1 MSPKFL
7 LHVLVML
14 TMAGC
19 SHMPVTS
26 MVKLA
31 RVDFET
37 SDPAQ
42 LRAAIKLPRTLR
54 PQPNGVAL
62 RIAVQVGRAPEEAR
76 DFMLRE
82 LSEPAELTREAG
94 AGSHIFAYRIDD
106 SDLARLK
113 AFRSEL
119 IDRKSSR
126 PEGLDLYLGTA
137 ASMQGGRTGGRSGL
151 LHDLSANSGDE
162 RLRGARPRRRSAL
175 DCPGPRHG
183 RRDPALRVLAE
194 LQPHPVIGRDYA
206 GRQALAQHLVVEIG
220 MHVGDDGALRLEALD
235 P

>member
-1 MSPKFL
+1 MNVRPFL
-7 LHVLVML
+7 PCLLLLLPVMAL
-14 TMAGC
+14 AGC

-54 PQPNGVAL
+54 ARPNGVAL
-62 RIAVQVGRAPEEAR
+62 RIAVQVGRGPEEAR

-82 LSEPAELTREAG
+82 IPEPAELTREAG

-106 SDLARLK
+106 ADLARLA
-113 AFRSEL
+113 AFRTDL
-119 IDRKSSR
+119 IAKKSSGQKGSISISVR
-126 PEGLDLYLGTA
+126 PQACKVGELPDGPITFSTYLRTA
-137 ASMQGGRTGGRSGL
+137 ETK
-151 LHDLSANSGDE
+151 E
-162 RLRGARPRRRSAL
+162 Y
-175 DCPGPRHG
+175 
-183 RRDPALRVLAE
+183 V
-194 LQPHPVIGRDYA
+194 
-206 GRQALAQHLVVEIG
+206 ALARDVDLRSIVSNAAVVAEIPRCG
-220 MHVGDDGALRLEALD
+220 

>member
-1 MSPKFL
+1 MGSRFRLHPL
-7 LHVLVML
+7 LRVLAML
-14 TMAGC
+14 AMAGC

-54 PQPNGVAL
+54 PQPKGVAL

-82 LSEPAELTREAG
+82 LPEPAELTREAG

-106 SDLARLK
+106 PDLARLA
-113 AFRSEL
+113 AFRAEL
-119 IDRKSSR
+119 IAKKSSGQKGSISISVR
-126 PEGLDLYLGTA
+126 PQACKVGELPDGSITFSTYLRTA
-137 ASMQGGRTGGRSGL
+137 ETK
-151 LHDLSANSGDE
+151 
-162 RLRGARPRRRSAL
+162 
-175 DCPGPRHG
+175 
-183 RRDPALRVLAE
+183 
-194 LQPHPVIGRDYA
+194 DYV
-206 GRQALAQHLVVEIG
+206 ALARDVDLRSIVPNAAVVAEIPRCG
-220 MHVGDDGALRLEALD
+220 S
-235 P
+235 